1 VPDGMFDNVGR
12 KNFALK
18 FDTDVWPVKQLMFE
32 GLLCSRE
39 DQLGWAL
46 FARRID

>member
-1 VPDGMFDNVGR
+1 MFDNVGR

-18 FDTDVWPVKQLMFE
+18 FDTDAWPVKQLMFE
-32 GLLCSRE
+32 GVLCSRE
-39 DQLGWAL
+39 DQDARLGWAL